1 MEKER
6 LYEYKT
12 IKSKGAKIYLVKMQG
27 EEHWKFH
34 RWDGPAIEPKS
45 KDSEHSKG
53 WYLHGIP
60 YSEDDYNQLMQQR
73 EGLPWYK
80 NPSMKNLLTDYRN

>member
-1 MEKER
+1 MEK

-12 IKSKGAKIYLVKMQG
+12 IKSKGAKIYLIRMQG
-27 EEHWKFH
+27 DEHWKMH
-34 RWDGPAIEPKS
+34 RWDGPAIQPMNR
-45 KDSEHSKG
+45 DSEFTKSY
-53 WYLHGIP
+53 YLHGIP
-60 YSEDDYNQLMQQR
+60 YSEENYNELMQQR